1 MLLLELVSCS
11 FLFVVACKLPW
22 RAAAPSAFPAFA
34 FVFLPVFAFARLAF
48 ASAAFAF
55 PFACPFAEMKK
66 TMVVVV
72 TVGGGDGDGG
82 RGDVWWKW
90 GGTAPSL
97 HVNIPDRSM
106 VSGLG
111 FQGLGF

>member
-1 MLLLELVSCS
+1 MLLLGLVSCS
-11 FLFVVACKLPW
+11 FLFVVACKLLW
-22 RAAAPSAFPAFA
+22 LAAAPSAFPAFT
-34 FVFLPVFAFARLAF
+34 FVLPVLAF

-72 TVGGGDGDGG
+72 TVGGGDGDGRG
-82 RGDVWWKW
+82 GDVWWQW

-97 HVNIPDRSM
+97 HVKIPDRSR
-106 VSGLG
+106 VSA
-111 FQGLGF
+111 

>member
-22 RAAAPSAFPAFA
+22 LAAAPSAFPAFA
-34 FVFLPVFAFARLAF
+34 FVLPVFAFARLAF

-66 TMVVVV
+66 TIVVVV

-82 RGDVWWKW
+82 GGDVWWKW

-97 HVNIPDRSM
+97 HVKIPDRSR